1 LFAAGFLDFANPG
14 RGHFQLSPTGTFGSL
29 GRSTLDRACG
39 GNPMP
44 VQCSLWREWRILTS
58 DESTFHALA
67 HMRNAPFHN
76 APETVDA
83 DLPLRGNRKP
93 RLLTAGLALGDE
105 ILVRSCSK
113 RENEKDKTQ
122 SKGRS
127 FHDRPFRRKYQE
139 IDGPI
144 SPA

>member
-1 LFAAGFLDFANPG
+1 
-14 RGHFQLSPTGTFGSL
+14 
-29 GRSTLDRACG
+29 
-39 GNPMP
+39 MP
-44 VQCSLWREWRILTS
+44 DLCIAERPLWRERRILAS
-58 DESTFHALA
+58 DKSTFHALT
-67 HMRNAPFHN
+67 HMSDTPLHDS
-76 APETVDA
+76 PETVDA

-93 RLLTAGLALGDE
+93 RLLTTGLALGDE
-105 ILVRSCSK
+105 IFVGSCGE
-113 RENEKDKTQ
+113 RENKKDKNQ